1 MMDEDCAI
9 GRWEQRLALSTDR
22 EALDSYGG
30 NGFNPFTK
38 RHLICP
44 LVV

>member
-9 GRWEQRLALSTDR
+9 GRWEQRLALLTDR

-30 NGFNPFTK
+30 NG
-38 RHLICP
+38 
-44 LVV
+44 LVDSGGGEEDDG